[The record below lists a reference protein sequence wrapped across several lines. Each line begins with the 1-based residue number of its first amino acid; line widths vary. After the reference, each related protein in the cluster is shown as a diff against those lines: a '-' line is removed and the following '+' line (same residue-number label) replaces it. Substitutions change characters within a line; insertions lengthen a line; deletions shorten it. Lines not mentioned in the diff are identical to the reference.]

1 MGDNSAIEW
10 TDATWNPLVGCEH
23 AGPGCDNCYAARLML
38 RGLHDTHRGMSVRR
52 PDGTVR
58 FTGEIRLRPDMLD
71 QPLRWRKPRRIF
83 VNSLSDLFHR
93 DVPVEYIARVFAVMA
108 ATPHHTYQVLTK
120 RPQRMAEVLGERSS
134 LLSLRGDG
142 PAHFLPLMVRHMAR
156 LGVEADAW
164 PLPNVWLGTSIEND
178 RYAFRADHLRRAPA
192 AVRFISAEPLLGPL
206 PSLDLTGIDWLIVGG
221 ESGPGARPMHPDWV
235 RDLRDRCTESP
246 PCPGRDGGEHWSST
260 CMCVNTD
267 ETAFFFKQWGEWLP
281 WEEAGQPFWSNVSTG
296 ELVDGHRLPSDLN
309 DGEPT
314 GGWWC
319 PLDDTDERMCVY
331 QKVGKKAAGRVLDG
345 RTWDEMP

>member
-58 FTGEIRLRPDMLD
+58 FTGEIRLRPDVLD

-83 VNSLSDLFHR
+83 VNSLSDLFHP
-93 DVPVEYIARVFAVMA
+93 DVPDGYIARVWWTMA
-108 ATPHHTYQVLTK
+108 HASQHTFQVLTK
-120 RPQRMAEVLGERSS
+120 RPQRMAEWVSRWNDLSGEDFGRFVGA
-134 LLSLRGDG
+134 RG
-142 PAHFLPLMVRHMAR
+142 PAATR
-156 LGVEADAW
+156 EAHPSGRGQLFAAMLESMGEPPEGFTYPTFDWMEGPMRWGTA
-164 PLPNVWLGTSIEND
+164 PLPNVWLGTSIESD
-178 RYAFRADHLRRAPA
+178 RYTFRADHLRRTPA

-235 RDLRDRCTESP
+235 RDLRDRCTDWP
-246 PCPGRDGGEHWSST
+246 PCPGRDDGEHWSST
-260 CMCVNTD
+260 CNCAKPD
-267 ETAFFFKQWGEWLP
+267 ETAFFFKQAGSALGREWGCADPKGGDMDRWPVDLRLQELP
-281 WEEAGQPFWSNVSTG
+281 DV
-296 ELVDGHRLPSDLN
+296 R
-309 DGEPT
+309 
-314 GGWWC
+314 
-319 PLDDTDERMCVY
+319 
-331 QKVGKKAAGRVLDG
+331 
-345 RTWDEMP
+345 